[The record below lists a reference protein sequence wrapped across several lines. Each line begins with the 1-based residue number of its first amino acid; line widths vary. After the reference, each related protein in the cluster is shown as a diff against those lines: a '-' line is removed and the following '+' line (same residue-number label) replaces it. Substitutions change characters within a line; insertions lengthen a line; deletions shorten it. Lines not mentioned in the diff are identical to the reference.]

1 MNPIR
6 LLSSVIFSLGT
17 TVLIAGPENPVSIL
31 KNWVQQTESFQESLV
46 FGKEYE
52 CRLKRKLADGSNN
65 EVKYKVKKYDSDN
78 WNIEKHGN
86 GKIIVFGQND
96 RYIFGLE
103 KTNDSWRKL
112 FIAKKQNSVGLAN
125 SLGTELEV
133 LNPLVFSDSFKID
146 DSLNN
151 LIEFSNTKQID
162 GEIKEI
168 SFECYDK
175 TQKDSG
181 NGPIQQKIIFRNAPT
196 KNFSYIEK
204 TYKNY
209 KPETIYKSTRKLQL
223 KNQDEIDFVKI
234 DYSYSYTHNNILFQ
248 EHNYMFSEFRKTERL
263 KDNFV
268 SYYGLPEPSS
278 DRFPWSHW
286 YTSFW
291 SLTGFLFFL
300 VGGGGILWFR
310 HKK

>member
-1 MNPIR
+1 MNLIR
-6 LLSSVIFSLGT
+6 FLSSVIFSLGT
-17 TVLIAGPENPVSIL
+17 TVLFAGPENPVPIL
-31 KNWVQQTESFQESLV
+31 KNWVKQTESFQEKLTW
-46 FGKEYE
+46 GREYE
-52 CRLKRKLADGSNN
+52 CRLKRKSMDGSYN
-65 EVKYKVKKYDSDN
+65 EVKYKVKKYDTDN

-96 RYIFGLE
+96 RYVFGLE
-103 KTNDSWRKL
+103 KTNDTWRKL

-146 DSLNN
+146 DSLND
-151 LIEFSNTKQID
+151 LIDFSNTKHQD
-162 GEIKEI
+162 DEIKEI

-175 TQKDSG
+175 TKKDLG
-181 NGPIQQKIIFRNAPT
+181 QGPIQQKIIFRSSPT

-204 TYKNY
+204 IYKNY

-223 KNQDEIDFVKI
+223 KNQDEIDSVNI
-234 DYSYSYTHNNILFQ
+234 DYSYSYIHNNILFQ
-248 EHNYMFSEFRKTERL
+248 EHNYLFSGFRKTDHL

-268 SYYGLPEPSS
+268 SFYGLPEPSS

-286 YTSFW
+286 YTSYWAIAGYF
-291 SLTGFLFFL
+291 FFL
-300 VGGGGILWFR
+300 AGGGGILWFR
-310 HKK
+310 LKK